1 MRNLYIIIPLLV
13 WGCSKTDEIA
23 DRFTPLKSQA
33 TGIDFENT
41 IVETEEWNVL
51 SYEYFYNGGGVGVA
65 DFDKNGFVDI
75 FFSGNMAP
83 NQLYFNKG
91 DWKFDKA
98 TEKAGLTHDKNKWYT
113 GVSIADINGDGWVD
127 IYLSC
132 SGPQESARR
141 KNELYLNNGDGTFT
155 EKASAFNLDIE
166 ANTTQTV
173 FFDYDLD
180 GDLDAYLLN
189 HSTED
194 FQNFDATFV
203 KKMEDPNAGDQ
214 LLRNDHGQFIEVT
227 RQAGIKNNP
236 LGFGLGVA
244 VEDFN
249 NDGWPDLY
257 ISNDYIEEDYLYINQ
272 QNGTFKETL
281 KENIRHISHFSMGNH
296 AADINNDG
304 FIDVLTLDMLPED
317 NKRQKLLY
325 GPDSYEKYQ
334 SMVNNGF
341 HHQNMRNMMQL
352 NNGDG
357 TFVEIGQAAGISN
370 TDWSWS
376 PLFSDFDRDGWVDL
390 LVTNGYLRD
399 YTNRDFMN
407 YYADQRM
414 KASQGLPSDGLMDII
429 SKMESTLTHNYLF
442 KNSNGLSFV
451 DQTNDWGLE
460 LPMLTNGAAV
470 ADLDN
475 DGDEDIILNNINSP
489 AGIYRNDLSNNHHF
503 ISVSLNSPQ
512 PIGAKVTVYQ
522 NGAAQH
528 RSFYPSRG
536 FQSSMYQPLV
546 FGLNENPLIDSITV
560 RWPNGKRTKVNQPAS
575 NSEVVIDEISAQKI
589 SLSNP
594 SPPPSVFEEVGNK
607 LNFYHD
613 AEEINDLKR
622 QPLLPFGLSNIGPG
636 VAAADVNGDGQ
647 IDLYIGGAKMQAG
660 RLYLQYAEGVFQNL
674 PIADFKK
681 DMIHQ
686 DVEAAFFDADGDGD
700 QDLYVVSGG
709 YNYLPEDFALADRL
723 YLNDG
728 KGNFTKS
735 KSGLPVMRTS
745 GGAIAVYD
753 IDGDQD
759 LDVFVG
765 GRVIPGQ
772 YPLTPRSYIL
782 INDGKGQFTDATTQ
796 IAPDLLYP
804 GLINGAEWI
813 DMDGD
818 SQKDLVINGLGTSI
832 EVFLNKNGLLKKSS
846 ELVFDQP
853 LKGWWL
859 SLVIADLNGDGL
871 EDILCGNFGEN
882 NQMQPSKN
890 QPTITYYSDFDDNGT
905 IDPILTYYIGNES
918 YPAYSR
924 DELTGQLVSLK
935 KKLTDYKSY
944 AEKNITEIFEPEEL
958 EKAEKLIVETQSSY
972 WIQNLGNG
980 QWKWNKLP
988 EQAQWAPIYDFAVN
1002 DFNGDGSMDFITGG
1016 NCEMTRTSF
1025 GHQDANY
1032 GQVFL
1037 GKGDG
1042 TFEFLNVVQSGI
1054 SISGEVR
1061 KILSLED
1068 ELIFFRYNDTPV
1080 FYQPNP

>member
-1 MRNLYIIIPLLV
+1 MRNLYIIFSLLIV
-13 WGCSKTDEIA
+13 GCSKTHEKSN
-23 DRFTPLKSQA
+23 RFTLLNGQEI
-33 TGIDFENT
+33 GIDFKNT
-41 IVETEEWNVL
+41 LVETEDWNVL

-65 DFDKNGFVDI
+65 DFDKNGFIDI

-83 NQLYFNKG
+83 NQLYFNHG
-91 DWKFDKA
+91 NWEFENV
-98 TEKAGLTHDKNKWYT
+98 TEKAGLTHREDKWYT
-113 GVSIADINGDGWVD
+113 GVSIADINGDGWLD
-127 IYLSC
+127 LYLSC
-132 SGPQESARR
+132 SGPQERTLR

-155 EKASAFNLDIE
+155 ERAAEFNLDTE

-173 FFDYDLD
+173 FFDFDKD

-203 KKMEDPNAGDQ
+203 KKMEDPDAGDQ
-214 LLRNDHGQFIEVT
+214 LLRNDNGQFIDIT
-227 RQAGIKNNP
+227 REAGIKNNP

-244 VEDFN
+244 IEDFN

-272 QNGTFKETL
+272 QNGTFKERI
-281 KENIRHISHFSMGNH
+281 KEQVRHISHFSMGNH

-304 FIDVLTLDMLPED
+304 FADIITLDMLPED

-341 HHQNMRNMMQL
+341 HHQNMRNMLHL

-357 TFVEIGQAAGISN
+357 TFVEIGQSAGISN

-376 PLFSDFDRDGWVDL
+376 PLFNDFDRDGWLDL

-442 KNSNGLSFV
+442 KNINGLSFS
-451 DQTNDWGLE
+451 DQTNNWGLE

-470 ADLDN
+470 ADFDN
-475 DGDEDIILNNINSP
+475 DGDEDIVLNNINAP
-489 AGIYRNDLSNNHHF
+489 AGIYRNDLFNDHHF
-503 ISVSLNSPQ
+503 IAVSLKSNQ
-512 PIGAKVTVYQ
+512 PIGAKVTIYQ
-522 NGAAQH
+522 GGTFQR
-528 RSFYPSRG
+528 RSFYPTKG
-536 FQSSMYQPLV
+536 FQSSMYHTLI
-546 FGLNENPLIDSITV
+546 FGLGNNSRIDSLV
-560 RWPNGKRTKVNQPAS
+560 VDWPNGKRSTMNQPTS
-575 NSEVVIDEISAQKI
+575 NTVVTIDETFAQVNAPTASFNQPLFQEI
-589 SLSNP
+589 N
-594 SPPPSVFEEVGNK
+594 NNI
-607 LNFYHD
+607 NFYHD
-613 AEEINDLKR
+613 AEESNDLKR

-636 VAAADVNGDGQ
+636 VAAADVNGDGLV
-647 IDLYIGGAKMQAG
+647 DLYIGGAKMQAG
-660 RLYLQYAEGVFQNL
+660 RLYLQYADGAFQNYS
-674 PIADFKK
+674 IEDFKN
-681 DMIHQ
+681 DIIFQ
-686 DVEAAFFDADGDGD
+686 DVAAEFFDADGDGD

-709 YNYLPEDFALADRL
+709 YNYLPEDFALVDRL
-723 YLNDG
+723 YINDG
-728 KGNFTKS
+728 KGTFSKS
-735 KSGLPVMRTS
+735 KTGLPVMRTS
-745 GGAIAVYD
+745 GGAIAIHD
-753 IDGDQD
+753 IDGDDD
-759 LDVFVG
+759 LDIFVG

-772 YPLTPRSYIL
+772 YPLKPRSYIL
-782 INDGKGQFTDATTQ
+782 LNDGKGQFTDATSQ

-804 GLINGAEWI
+804 GMINGAGWI

-818 SQKDLVINGLGTSI
+818 SQKDLVVNGLGTSI
-832 EVFLNKNGLLKKSS
+832 EVYINKEGQFKKST
-846 ELVFDQP
+846 ETVFDQA

-859 SLVIADLNGDGL
+859 SLVVADLNGDGL

-882 NQMQPSKN
+882 SQMKPSTT
-890 QPTITYYSDFDDNGT
+890 QPTVTYYSDFDNNGT
-905 IDPILTYYIGNES
+905 IDPILSYYIGDKS

-924 DELTGQLVSLK
+924 DELTGQLVKLK

-944 AEKNITEIFEPEEL
+944 AEKSITEIFEPEEL
-958 EKAEKLIVETQSSY
+958 EKAEKLTVETQSSY
-972 WIQNLGNG
+972 WIQNLGGG

-988 EQAQWAPIYDFAVN
+988 AQAQWAPIYHFAVN
-1002 DFNGDGSMDFITGG
+1002 DFNEDGNPDFVTGG

-1042 TFEFLNVVQSGI
+1042 TFEFLNVIQSGI

-1061 KILSLED
+1061 NILSMNE
-1068 ELIFFRYNDTPV
+1068 ELIFFRYHDTPV
-1080 FYQPNP
+1080 RYQKIQ

>member
-1 MRNLYIIIPLLV
+1 MRNLYIIFPLLI
-13 WGCSKTDEIA
+13 WGCSKTNEKS
-23 DRFTPLKSQA
+23 DRFTPLSSRE
-33 TGIDFENT
+33 TGISFENT
-41 IVETEEWNVL
+41 LKETEEWNVL
-51 SYEYFYNGGGVGVA
+51 SYEYFYNGGGVGIA

-83 NQLYFNKG
+83 NQLYFNYG
-91 DWKFDKA
+91 DWNFEDV
-98 TEKAGLTHDKNKWYT
+98 TEKTGLVQQKDKWYT
-113 GVSIADINGDGWVD
+113 GVSVADINGDGWLD
-127 IYLSC
+127 LYLSC
-132 SGPQESARR
+132 SGPQERARR

-155 EKASAFNLDIE
+155 EKAADFRLDIE

-173 FFDYDLD
+173 FFDFDKD

-203 KKMEDPNAGDQ
+203 KKMEDPDAGDQ
-214 LLRNDHGQFIEVT
+214 LLRNDNGQFVDIT
-227 RQAGIKNNP
+227 REAGIKNNP

-249 NDGWPDLY
+249 NDRWPDLY

-272 QNGTFKETL
+272 QDGTFKETL
-281 KENIRHISHFSMGNH
+281 KENVRHISHFSMGNH
-296 AADINNDG
+296 AADVNNDG
-304 FIDVLTLDMLPED
+304 YVDLITLDMLPED

-341 HHQNMRNMMQL
+341 HHQNMRNMLQL

-357 TFVEIGQAAGISN
+357 TFVEIGQAAGVSN

-376 PLFSDFDRDGWVDL
+376 PLFSDFDRDGWIDL

-414 KASQGLPSDGLMDII
+414 KASQGLASDGLMDII

-442 KNSNGLSFV
+442 KNINGLSFL
-451 DQTNDWGLE
+451 DETNNWGLE

-470 ADLDN
+470 ADFDN
-475 DGDEDIILNNINSP
+475 DGDEDIVLNNVNAP
-489 AGIYRNDLSNNHHF
+489 AGIYRNDLSNDHHF
-503 ISVSLNSPQ
+503 ISISLKSPQ
-512 PIGAKVTVYQ
+512 PIGAKVTVFQ
-522 NGAAQH
+522 QGAIQH
-528 RSFYPSRG
+528 QSFYPSRG
-536 FQSSMYQPLV
+536 FQSSMYTPIL
-546 FGLNENPLIDSITV
+546 FGLGNNSLIDYLTV
-560 RWPNGKRTKVNQPAS
+560 DWPNGKRSIIYQPSSDTKVT
-575 NSEVVIDEISAQKI
+575 IDETSALKSSPNVPVSK
-589 SLSNP
+589 SL
-594 SPPPSVFEEVGNK
+594 FREIQNK

-622 QPLLPFGLSNIGPG
+622 QPLLPFGLSNVGPG
-636 VAAADVNGDGQ
+636 VAAADVNGDGRV
-647 IDLYIGGAKMQAG
+647 DLYVGGAKMQAG
-660 RLYLQYAEGVFQNL
+660 RLYLQYTDGGFQNQ
-674 PIADFKK
+674 PIDDFKN
-681 DMIHQ
+681 DIIFQ
-686 DVEAAFFDADGDGD
+686 DVAAEFFDADEDGD
-700 QDLYVVSGG
+700 LDLYVVSGG
-709 YNYLPEDFALADRL
+709 YNYLPEDFALVDRL

-735 KSGLPVMRTS
+735 KSGLPPMRTS
-745 GGAIAVYD
+745 GGAIAIHD
-753 IDGDQD
+753 IDGDSD
-759 LDVFVG
+759 LDIFVG

-772 YPLTPRSYIL
+772 YPLSPRSYIL
-782 INDGKGQFTDATTQ
+782 LNDGTGQFSDATEQ
-796 IAPDLLYP
+796 MAPELSYP
-804 GLINGAEWI
+804 GMISDAAWI
-813 DMDGD
+813 DMNGD
-818 SQKDLVINGLGTSI
+818 EQKDLIINGLGTSV
-832 EVFLNKNGLLKKSS
+832 EVYINKNGQLKKST
-846 ELVFDQP
+846 ETIFDQAP
-853 LKGWWL
+853 KGWWL

-871 EDILCGNFGEN
+871 EDILSGNFGEN
-882 NQMQPSKN
+882 SQMKPSIN
-890 QPTITYYSDFDDNGT
+890 QPTITYYADFDNNGT

-944 AEKNITEIFEPEEL
+944 AEKNITEIFDPEEL
-958 EKAEKLIVETQSSY
+958 ERAEKLIVETQSSY
-972 WIQNLGNG
+972 WIENLGNG
-980 QWKWNKLP
+980 HWKWNKLP
-988 EQAQWAPIYDFAVN
+988 PQAQWAPIYDFTVK
-1002 DFNGDGSMDFITGG
+1002 DFNGDGNMDFVTGG

-1061 KILSLED
+1061 NIISLND
-1068 ELIFFRYNDTPV
+1068 ELIFFRYHDTPV
-1080 FYQPNP
+1080 FYQTNQ

>member
-1 MRNLYIIIPLLV
+1 MRYLYIIIPLLIG
-13 WGCSKTDEIA
+13 GCSKTTEIA
-23 DRFTPLKSQA
+23 NQFTPLSGIV

-41 IVETEEWNVL
+41 LEETEEWNVL

-65 DFDKNGFVDI
+65 DFDQNGYVDI

-91 DWKFDKA
+91 NWKFENVTA
-98 TEKAGLTHDKNKWYT
+98 KAGLKHQEDKWYT
-113 GVSIADINGDGWVD
+113 GVSIADINGDGWLD
-127 IYLSC
+127 LYLSC
-132 SGPQESARR
+132 SGPQDRSLR
-141 KNELYLNNGDGTFT
+141 KNELYLNNGDGTFI
-155 EKASAFNLDIE
+155 EKASEFGLDIA

-173 FFDYDLD
+173 FFDFDKD

-203 KKMEDPNAGDQ
+203 KKMEDPDAGDQ
-214 LLRNDHGQFIEVT
+214 LLRNDNGQFIEIT
-227 RQAGIKNNP
+227 SEAGIKNNP

-257 ISNDYIEEDYLYINQ
+257 ISNDYIEEDYLYLNQ

-281 KENIRHISHFSMGNH
+281 KDNIRHISHFSMGNY

-304 FIDVLTLDMLPED
+304 YVDVFTLDMLPED
-317 NKRQKLLY
+317 NQRQKLLY

-357 TFVEIGQAAGISN
+357 TFVEMGQAAGISN

-376 PLFSDFDRDGWVDL
+376 PLFADFDRDGWVDL

-414 KASQGLPSDGLMDII
+414 KASRGLPSDGLMDII

-442 KNSNGLSFV
+442 KNLNGLSFE
-451 DQTNDWGLE
+451 DRTDSWGLE
-460 LPMLTNGAAV
+460 LPLLTNGAAV
-470 ADLDN
+470 ADFDN
-475 DGDEDIILNNINSP
+475 DGDEDIVLNNVNTLAS
-489 AGIYRNDLSNNHHF
+489 IYRNDLSNKNHF
-503 ISVSLNSPQ
+503 ISVSLKSAQ
-512 PIGAKVTVYQ
+512 PIGAKVTIYQ
-522 NGAAQH
+522 EDTFQH
-528 RSFYPSRG
+528 RSFYPTKG
-536 FQSSMYQPLV
+536 FQSSMYQSLI
-546 FGLNENPLIDSITV
+546 FGLGNNSHVDSIIV
-560 RWPNGKRTKVNQPAS
+560 DWPNGKRSIIDQPTS
-575 NSEVVIDEISAQKI
+575 NTLVTIDENSAQKNTPNVPLGQ
-589 SLSNP
+589 SLFQ
-594 SPPPSVFEEVGNK
+594 VVQNK

-636 VAAADVNGDGQ
+636 VAAADVNADGK
-647 IDLYIGGAKMQAG
+647 IDLYVGGAKMQAG
-660 RLYLQYAEGVFQNL
+660 RLYLQYAEGVFQNQ
-674 PIADFKK
+674 PITDFKN
-681 DMIHQ
+681 DIVYQ
-686 DVEAAFFDADGDGD
+686 DVAAEFFDADGDGD

-709 YNYLPEDFALADRL
+709 YNYLPEDFALVDRL

-728 KGNFTKS
+728 KGNFSKS
-735 KSGLPVMRTS
+735 KSGLPIMRTS
-745 GGAIAVYD
+745 GGAIAIQD
-753 IDGDQD
+753 IDSDGD
-759 LDVFVG
+759 LDIFVG

-772 YPLTPRSYIL
+772 YPLTPRSYL
-782 INDGKGQFTDATTQ
+782 LLNDGTGQFTDATNQ
-796 IAPDLLYP
+796 IAPDLAFP
-804 GLINGAEWI
+804 GMITGARWI
-813 DMDGD
+813 DIDGD
-818 SQKDLVINGLGTSI
+818 SQKDLIISGLGTSI
-832 EVFLNKNGLLKKSS
+832 EVYINKEGQLKKST
-846 ELVFDQP
+846 EQVFDQP

-859 SLVIADLNGDGL
+859 SLVVADLNGDGL

-882 NQMQPSKN
+882 SQMKPSKA
-890 QPTITYYSDFDDNGT
+890 QPTITYYTDFDDNGT
-905 IDPILTYYIGNES
+905 IDPILSYYIGNES

-988 EQAQWAPIYDFAVN
+988 TPAQWAPIYDFAVN
-1002 DFNGDGSMDFITGG
+1002 DFNKDGIMDFIAGG

-1032 GQVFL
+1032 GQLFL

-1042 TFEFLNVVQSGI
+1042 SFEFLNVVQSGI
-1054 SISGEVR
+1054 SIPGEVR

-1068 ELIFFRYNDTPV
+1068 ELVFFRYQDTPI
-1080 FYQPNP
+1080 FYQPNR

>member
-1 MRNLYIIIPLLV
+1 MRILYIIIPLLMV
-13 WGCSKTDEIA
+13 GCSKTNELPN
-23 DRFTPLKSQA
+23 RFTPLNSQQ
-33 TGIDFENT
+33 TGVDFENT
-41 IVETEEWNVL
+41 LEETEEWNVL
-51 SYEYFYNGGGVGVA
+51 SYEYFYNGGGVGIA

-75 FFSGNMAP
+75 FFSGNMTP
-83 NQLYFNKG
+83 NQLYFNNG
-91 DWKFDKA
+91 DWKFENVTK
-98 TEKAGLTHDKNKWYT
+98 KAGLTHLKDKWYT
-113 GVSIADINGDGWVD
+113 GVSIADINGDGWLD
-127 IYLSC
+127 LYLSC
-132 SGPQESARR
+132 SGPQERSLR

-155 EKASAFNLDIE
+155 EKASDFNLDIE

-173 FFDYDLD
+173 FFDYDRD

-203 KKMEDPNAGDQ
+203 KKMEDADAGDQ
-214 LLRNDHGQFIEVT
+214 LLRNDNGQFVDVT
-227 RQAGIKNNP
+227 REAGIKNNP
-236 LGFGLGVA
+236 LGFGLGIA

-249 NDGWPDLY
+249 DDGWPDLY
-257 ISNDYIEEDYLYINQ
+257 ISNDYIEEDYLYINE

-304 FIDVLTLDMLPED
+304 YSDIVTLDMLPED

-341 HHQNMRNMMQL
+341 HHQNMRNMLQL

-376 PLFSDFDRDGWVDL
+376 PLFADFNRDGWLDL

-429 SKMESTLTHNYLF
+429 SKMESTKTHNYLF
-442 KNSNGLSFV
+442 KNINGLSFS
-451 DQTNDWGLE
+451 DQTNSWGLE

-475 DGDEDIILNNINSP
+475 DGDDDIILNNINAP
-489 AGIYRNDLSNNHHF
+489 AGLYRNDLLNDHHF
-503 ISVSLNSPQ
+503 IRISLKSPQ
-512 PIGAKVTVYQ
+512 PIGAKVTVYYHETFQ
-522 NGAAQH
+522 S
-528 RSFYPSRG
+528 RSFYPSKG

-546 FGLNENPLIDSITV
+546 FGLGNNSSIDSLIV
-560 RWPNGKRTKVNQPAS
+560 DWPNGKRSKLDQPQI
-575 NSEVVIDEISAQKI
+575 NTLVTIDESLAQNKPATVLSSS
-589 SLSNP
+589 SL
-594 SPPPSVFEEVGNK
+594 FQEVPNRI
-607 LNFYHD
+607 NFYHD

-636 VAAADVNGDGQ
+636 VAAADVNGDGK

-660 RLYLQYAEGVFQNL
+660 RLYLQYEKGVFQNQSNQ
-674 PIADFKK
+674 DFKN
-681 DMIHQ
+681 DIIYQ
-686 DVEAAFFDADGDGD
+686 DVAAEFFDADGDGD

-709 YNYLPEDFALADRL
+709 YNYLPEDFALVDRL

-728 KGNFTKS
+728 NGNFTKS
-735 KSGLPVMRTS
+735 KKGLPLMRTS
-745 GGAIAVYD
+745 GGAIAIHD
-753 IDGDQD
+753 IDGDSD
-759 LDVFVG
+759 LDIFVG

-772 YPLTPRSYIL
+772 YPLKPRSYIL
-782 INDGKGQFTDATTQ
+782 LNDGKGQFLDATAA
-796 IAPDLLYP
+796 IGPDLLYP
-804 GLINGAEWI
+804 GLINGAGWI

-818 SQKDLVINGLGTSI
+818 SQKDLILNGLGTSV
-832 EVFLNKNGLLKKSS
+832 EVYLNKDGQLKKST
-846 ELVFDQP
+846 ELIFDEAP
-853 LKGWWL
+853 KGWWL
-859 SLVIADLNGDGL
+859 SLVIADLDGDGL
-871 EDILCGNFGEN
+871 DDILCGNFGEN
-882 NQMQPSKN
+882 SQMKPSKTR
-890 QPTITYYSDFDDNGT
+890 PTVTYYADFDDNGT
-905 IDPILTYYIGNES
+905 VDPILTYYIGNQS

-924 DELTGQLVSLK
+924 DELTGQLVKLK

-944 AEKNITEIFEPEEL
+944 AEKSITDIFEPEEL
-958 EKAEKLIVETQSSY
+958 EKAEKLVVETQSSY
-972 WIQNLGNG
+972 WIQNLGKG

-988 EQAQWAPIYDFAVN
+988 PQAQWAPIYDFAVN
-1002 DFNGDGSMDFITGG
+1002 DFNGDGNLDFITGG

-1032 GQVFL
+1032 GQVFI
-1037 GKGDG
+1037 GKEDG
-1042 TFEFLNVVQSGI
+1042 TFEFLNVVQSGVAV
-1054 SISGEVR
+1054 SGEVR
-1061 KILSLED
+1061 NIISLND
-1068 ELIFFRYNDTPV
+1068 ELIFFRYHDTPL
-1080 FYQPNP
+1080 FYQFIP